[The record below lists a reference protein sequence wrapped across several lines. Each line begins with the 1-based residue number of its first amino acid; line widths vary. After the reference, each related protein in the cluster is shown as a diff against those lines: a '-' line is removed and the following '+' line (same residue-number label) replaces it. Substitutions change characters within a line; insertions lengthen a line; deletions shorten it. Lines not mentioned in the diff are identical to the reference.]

1 MRSPLLVAALL
12 VALPAG
18 AVTIDWLTV
27 GDPGNPPDTATNY
40 PSDTPDCGSVA
51 EAYRISKY
59 ESKSA
64 QYAEFLNALAGA
76 DPNRLYTT
84 FMSSDDRGG
93 IAQSGSSGSYGYE
106 VKPGRE
112 NNPVVFVS
120 FYDAL
125 RFANCLHKVAAVRI
139 RPTEP
144 IAP

>member
-27 GDPGNPPDTATNY
+27 GDPGNPPDTATNC
-40 PSDTPDCGSVA
+40 PSDTPDCGLVA

-59 ESKSA
+59 EGKSA
-64 QYAEFLNALAGA
+64 QYAGFLNALAGA
-76 DPNRLYTT
+76 DPT
-84 FMSSDDRGG
+84 GH
-93 IAQSGSSGSYGYE
+93 
-106 VKPGRE
+106 E

>member
-1 MRSPLLVAALL
+1 MRSPLPVAALL

-27 GDPGNPPDTATNY
+27 GDPGNPPDTATNC
-40 PSDTPDCGSVA
+40 PNDTAYCGSVA

-59 ESKSA
+59 EIKSA
-64 QYAEFLNALAGA
+64 QYADFLN
-76 DPNRLYTT
+76 
-84 FMSSDDRGG
+84 
-93 IAQSGSSGSYGYE
+93 
-106 VKPGRE
+106 
-112 NNPVVFVS
+112 
-120 FYDAL
+120 AL